1 MNGTNPRDGADME
14 ETGGMREDHTMTDI
28 ALEGGHGPTTLGDQ
42 APAPGRAVGPSDE
55 AALRRWLAEALS
67 EACDGEVSSSEI
79 LGADCSFV
87 ALGVGSLSMVRLID
101 AIESGLDVEIE
112 FEGDAWFME
121 DLDSL
126 VGHLRGLTRA
136 DLPA

>member
-1 MNGTNPRDGADME
+1 
-14 ETGGMREDHTMTDI
+14 MTDI
-28 ALEGGHGPTTLGDQ
+28 VLEGGHGPTTPGAGSGDHAPGSGDQ
-42 APAPGRAVGPSDE
+42 APASGRAVGPSDE

-67 EACDGEVSSSEI
+67 EACDGEVSASEI
-79 LGADCSFV
+79 LGAGCSFV

-126 VGHLRGLTRA
+126 VGHLQGLTRA